1 MDAASSPTVGKYPE
15 WNATSWATRASLGL
29 MRGDTTPA
37 TAAVDSGF
45 GDLWAREHQAM
56 VRLGT
61 LLVGSSH
68 VAEEIVQEAFA
79 VVDARWAEIDRPGAY
94 LRTVVVNGCRAALR
108 RRELEERVSGDVA
121 SGGPEHLPT
130 RLLELRDALDRL
142 SDRQRAVIVL
152 RYFVDLPDAEIA
164 TELGCRPSTVRSLA
178 RRALRIL
185 REELR

>member
-1 MDAASSPTVGKYPE
+1 
-15 WNATSWATRASLGL
+15 
-29 MRGDTTPA
+29 MRGDITPV
-37 TAAVDSGF
+37 TASSDG
-45 GDLWAREHQAM
+45 GLDDLWAREHRAM

-68 VAEEIVQEAFA
+68 VAEEIVQEAFTA
-79 VVDARWAEIDRPGAY
+79 VDARWAEIDRPGAY

-108 RRELEERVSGDVA
+108 RRELEERVRDDRSCAGH
-121 SGGPEHLPT
+121 EQLPT

-142 SDRQRAVIVL
+142 SDRQRTVIVL
-152 RYFVDLPDAEIA
+152 RYFVDLPEAEIA